1 MGTSQDGVTK
11 NVHYHRYVNMI
22 LKNCH
27 SELYKILMKKLEP

>member
-22 LKNCH
+22 KKKIVTVNCTKF
-27 SELYKILMKKLEP
+27 S